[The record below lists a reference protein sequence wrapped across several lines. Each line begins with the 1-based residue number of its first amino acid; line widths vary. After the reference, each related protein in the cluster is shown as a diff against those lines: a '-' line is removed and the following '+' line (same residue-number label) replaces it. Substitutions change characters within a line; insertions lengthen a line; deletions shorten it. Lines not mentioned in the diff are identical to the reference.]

1 MSWYIKKCLD
11 TPIII
16 GGPAPTFDKKLSQEA
31 SPFDAICIGDS
42 SSMRYPDDVKRF
54 LTPFQRLFPLFVMFP
69 SSLEV
74 SSFFDAY
81 TKSYFKNL

>member
-31 SPFDAICIGDS
+31 SPFDAICIGEGDLAIIEFIENYDS
-42 SSMRYPDDVKRF
+42 N
-54 LTPFQRLFPLFVMFP
+54 LFFIFN
-69 SSLEV
+69 S
-74 SSFFDAY
+74 
-81 TKSYFKNL
+81 N